1 MLVKGRRQVYVIL
14 LLVLVLI
21 STQLSFSPSMV
32 SAAGNLALNKS
43 VTESNHTQNYV
54 ASNATDGNQASY
66 WEGAASSYPNW
77 IRVDLGSSQ
86 AVNQVVLKL
95 PLAWGDR
102 TQTLSVQTSSDDTNY
117 NTIVASTAYTYQS
130 GTNAVTINFTST
142 NARYVKINV
151 TANTGAT
158 GGQISELE
166 VYGPTVVATPTP
178 SPSATTVPTA
188 TPAPTAAPGSKSAF
202 VQTVASA
209 FNSQF
214 GTQLENSS
222 EGGQNVA
229 YVDNGDYLVFN
240 NVNFGSGASSVALR
254 VASQTSGGNVEIR
267 LDSLNGTLAGTCAVT
282 TTGGWQS
289 WTTKNCSINTISG
302 VHNLYLKFT
311 GGAGNLFNINW
322 FKFAAAAIGGDVV
335 GKVFA
340 GYQGWFTAGGDGS
353 PLNNWTHWSKN
364 NNNLTANSNV
374 NFEMYPDLREYTKLY
389 QTNLGNLGNGQP
401 AKLFSS
407 YDQETVNKHFEWMQT
422 YNISG
427 AALQRFG
434 ADANYAPNNWNQNRD
449 SVAVKVKNAA
459 ETYNRKF
466 YVMYDITDL
475 NPSQWVNAVKND
487 FTNNVVGTMNLT
499 SSTAYAKQDGKL
511 VICIWGIGFTDR
523 PGTAAE
529 SADLIAWF
537 KNQGYYVIGGVPTH
551 WRNGDND
558 SKPGFLDVYKSLDM
572 LSPWFVGRFSQLA
585 GADHY
590 KTNQW
595 APDFAFTQ
603 QNGIVYQPVIWPG
616 FAWKNMKN
624 GPVNEIP
631 RLHGDFMWRQAYNL
645 KSLGINTGYIA
656 MFDEYDEATAIAK
669 AAENSSMIPNNQYF
683 LTLDADGVAVSSD
696 FYLRLTGDIARLF
709 NNEIPLTVNHPTS
722 HQ

>member
-1 MLVKGRRQVYVIL
+1 MLANGKRHLYLIVFLAIA
-14 LLVLVLI
+14 LI
-21 STQLSFSPSMV
+21 STQLSFYPSKV
-32 SAAGNLALNKS
+32 SAATNLALNKN
-43 VTESNHTQNYV
+43 VTESSHTQSYA
-54 ASNATDGNQASY
+54 ASNATDGSTSTY
-66 WEGAASSYPNW
+66 WEGAAGSYPNW
-77 IRVDLGSSQ
+77 LRVDLGSSQ
-86 AVNQVVLKL
+86 TVNQLVLKL
-95 PLAWGDR
+95 PSSWGAR
-102 TQTLSVQTSSDDTNY
+102 TQTLSVQTSSDD
-117 NTIVASTAYTYQS
+117 ASYSTVTSSAAYVFST
-130 GTNAVTINFTST
+130 GTNTATINFTNT
-142 NARYVKINV
+142 NARYIKVNI

-158 GGQISELE
+158 GGQIAELE
-166 VYGPTVVATPTP
+166 VYGPTVAPTPTP
-178 SPSATTVPTA
+178 SPSASPLPSATA
-188 TPAPTAAPGSKSAF
+188 GPASFSAFAQTPASSY
-202 VQTVASA
+202 S
-209 FNSQF
+209 SQF
-214 GTQLENSS
+214 GIQLEGSS

-229 YVDNGDYLVFN
+229 YIDNGDYIAFN
-240 NVNFGSGASSVALR
+240 NVDFGSGASAVSFR
-254 VASQTSGGNVEIR
+254 VASQTSGGNIEIR
-267 LDSLNGTLAGTCAVT
+267 LGSVTGTLAGTCAVT
-282 TTGGWQS
+282 STGGWQS
-289 WTTKNCSINTISG
+289 WTTKNCTITPVSG
-302 VHNLYLKFT
+302 VQQLFLKFT

-322 FKFAAAAIGGDVV
+322 FKFSPATTGGDVV
-335 GKVFA
+335 GKIFA

-422 YNISG
+422 YNING

-459 ETYNRKF
+459 ESYGRKF

-475 NPSQWVNAVKND
+475 NASQWVNAVKTD

-499 SSTAYAKQDGKL
+499 SSSAYAKQNGKP

-529 SADLIAWF
+529 SAELITWF

-551 WRNGDND
+551 WRNGNED

-572 LSPWFVGRFSQLA
+572 LSPWFVGRFSQLS

-595 APDFAFTQ
+595 EPDFAFTQ
-603 QNGIVYQPVIWPG
+603 ANGIVYQPVIWPG

-645 KSLGINTGYIA
+645 KSIGVNTGYIA

-696 FYLRLTGDIARLF
+696 FYLRLTGDINRLF

>member
-1 MLVKGRRQVYVIL
+1 MFAKSRKSVWLIISLALVI
-14 LLVLVLI
+14 I
-21 STQLSFSPSMV
+21 STQLSFSPSQV
-32 SAAGNLALNKS
+32 SAASNLALNKP
-43 VTESNHTQNYV
+43 VTASSHTQVY
-54 ASNATDGNQASY
+54 AAANATDGNQATY
-66 WEGAASSYPNW
+66 WEGAANSYPNGL
-77 IRVDLGSSQ
+77 RVDLGSSET
-86 AVNQVVLKL
+86 VNQVVLKL
-95 PLAWGDR
+95 PVSWGTR
-102 TQTLSVQTSSDDTNY
+102 TQTLSIQKSGDDASYTTVAASADY
-117 NTIVASTAYTYQS
+117 VFSAGSNT
-130 GTNAVTINFTST
+130 VTINFTST
-142 NARYVKINV
+142 SARYWKVNV

-166 VYGPTVVATPTP
+166 VYGPSSTPTP
-178 SPSATTVPTA
+178 SPTV
-188 TPAPTAAPGSKSAF
+188 APTAAPNAISAF
-202 VQTVASA
+202 VQTAASSY
-209 FNSQF
+209 NSQF
-214 GTQLENSS
+214 GIQLESSS

-229 YVDNGDYLVFN
+229 YVDNGDYIAFN
-240 NVNFGSGASSVALR
+240 NVDFGSGASSVSLR
-254 VASQTSGGNVEIR
+254 VASQTSGGNIEIR
-267 LDSLNGTLAGTCAVT
+267 LDSATGTLAGTCAVT
-282 TTGGWQS
+282 GTGGWQS
-289 WTTKNCSINTISG
+289 WTTKNCSVNTISG
-302 VHNLYLKFT
+302 VHQLYLKFT
-311 GGAGNLFNINW
+311 GGTGNLFNVQW
-322 FKFAAAAIGGDVV
+322 FKFTAPAAGGDVV
-335 GKVFA
+335 GKIFA
-340 GYQGWFTAGGDGS
+340 GYQGWFTAEGDGS

-364 NNNLTANSNV
+364 NNNLSPNSNV
-374 NFEMYPDLREYTKLY
+374 NVEMYPDISEYTKLY

-434 ADANYAPNNWNQNRD
+434 ADASSAPNTWRQNRD

-459 ETYNRKF
+459 QSYGRKF

-475 NPSQWVNAVKND
+475 SPTQWVNNVKTD

-499 SSTAYAKQDGKL
+499 ASSAYAKQDGKP

-529 SADLIAWF
+529 AAELIAWF

-551 WRNGDND
+551 WRNGNED

-595 APDFAFTQ
+595 QPDFAFTQ
-603 QNGIVYQPVIWPG
+603 ANGIVYQPVIWPG

-624 GPVNEIP
+624 GPINEIP

-645 KSLGINTGYIA
+645 KSLGVNTGYIA

-669 AAENSSMIPNNQYF
+669 AAANSTMIPNNQYF

-709 NNEIPLTVNHPTS
+709 SNEIPLTANHPTS

>member
-1 MLVKGRRQVYVIL
+1 MMVKGRKKVYLIAF
-14 LLVLVLI
+14 LVFALI
-21 STQLSFSPSMV
+21 STQLSFSSSKV
-32 SAAGNLALNKS
+32 SAATNLALNKS
-43 VTESNHTQNYV
+43 VTESSHTQSYA
-54 ASNATDGNQASY
+54 ASNTTDGNQGTY
-66 WEGAASSYPNW
+66 WEGAANSYPSW
-77 IRVDLGSSQ
+77 VRVDLGSSQ
-86 AVNQVVLKL
+86 TVNQVVLKL
-95 PLAWGDR
+95 PATWGSR
-102 TQTLSVQTSSDDTNY
+102 SQTLSVEKSSDDAAYSTLA
-117 NTIVASTAYTYQS
+117 ASAAYS
-130 GTNAVTINFTST
+130 FSAGANAVTINFAGTS
-142 NARYVKINV
+142 ARYIKISI
-151 TANTGAT
+151 TANTGAS
-158 GGQISELE
+158 GGQLSELE
-166 VYGPTVVATPTP
+166 VYGPATIPSPAPTVTPTP
-178 SPSATTVPTA
+178 Q
-188 TPAPTAAPGSKSAF
+188 PTAAPSAFSAF
-202 VQTVASA
+202 VQTAASS
-209 FNSQF
+209 FTSQF
-214 GTQLENSS
+214 GIQLEASS

-229 YVDNGDYLVFN
+229 YVDNGDYIAFD

-254 VASQTSGGNVEIR
+254 VASQTSGGNIEIR
-267 LDSLNGTLAGTCAVT
+267 LGSASGTLAGTCAVT
-282 TTGGWQS
+282 STGGWQS
-289 WTTKNCSINTISG
+289 WTTKSCAISTISG

-311 GGAGNLFNINW
+311 GGAGNLFNVQW
-322 FKFAAAAIGGDVV
+322 FKFSAASLGGDVV
-335 GKVFA
+335 GKIFA

-374 NFEMYPDLREYTKLY
+374 NFEMYPDLREYSKLY

-434 ADANYAPNNWNQNRD
+434 ADANYAPNSWNQNRD

-459 ETYNRKF
+459 EAYSRKF
-466 YVMYDITDL
+466 YVMYDITGLDP
-475 NPSQWVNAVKND
+475 NQWGNAVKND

-499 SSTAYAKQDGKL
+499 SSSAYAKQDGKL

-595 APDFAFTQ
+595 QPDYAFTQ

-645 KSLGINTGYIA
+645 KSIGVNTGYIA

>member
-1 MLVKGRRQVYVIL
+1 MFAKSKKSVW
-14 LLVLVLI
+14 LI
-21 STQLSFSPSMV
+21 ISLAFIIIATQISFSPSQV
-32 SAAGNLALNKS
+32 SAASNLALNKP
-43 VTESNHTQNYV
+43 VTESSHTQVYS
-54 ASNATDGNQASY
+54 AANATDGNQATY
-66 WEGAASSYPNW
+66 WEGAVNSYPNW
-77 IRVDLGSSQ
+77 LRVDLGSSQ
-86 AVNQVVLKL
+86 SVNQVVLKL
-95 PLAWGDR
+95 PVSWGTR
-102 TQTLSVQTSSDDTNY
+102 TQTLSIQQSSDDVSYTTVTASANY
-117 NTIVASTAYTYQS
+117 IF
-130 GTNAVTINFTST
+130 NAGSNSVTINFASTS
-142 NARYVKINV
+142 ARYWKVNV
-151 TANTGAT
+151 TANSGAT
-158 GGQISELE
+158 GGQVSELE
-166 VYGPTVVATPTP
+166 LYGPTP
-178 SPSATTVPTA
+178 SPSPTP
-188 TPAPTAAPGSKSAF
+188 TPSAAPSVISAFAQTAASSY
-202 VQTVASA
+202 
-209 FNSQF
+209 NSQF
-214 GTQLENSS
+214 GIQLEASS

-229 YVDNGDYLVFN
+229 YIDNGDYIAFN
-240 NVNFGSGASSVALR
+240 DVDFGSGASTVSLR
-254 VASQTSGGNVEIR
+254 VASQTSGGNIEIR
-267 LDSLNGTLAGTCAVT
+267 LDSATGTLAGTCAVT
-282 TTGGWQS
+282 GTGGWQT

-302 VHNLYLKFT
+302 VHQLFLKFT
-311 GGAGNLFNINW
+311 GGTGNLFNVHW
-322 FKFAAAAIGGDVV
+322 FKFGAASPGGDVV
-335 GKVFA
+335 GKIFA

-353 PLNNWTHWSKN
+353 PLNNWTHWSKD
-364 NNNLTANSNV
+364 NNNLTPNSNV
-374 NFEMYPDLREYTKLY
+374 NVEMYPDISEYTKLY

-434 ADANYAPNNWNQNRD
+434 ADASSAPNSWRQNRD

-459 ETYNRKF
+459 ESYGRKF

-475 NPSQWVNAVKND
+475 SPTQWVNNVKTD

-499 SSTAYAKQDGKL
+499 ASSAYAKQGGKP

-529 SADLIAWF
+529 SAELITWF

-551 WRNGDND
+551 WRNGTGD
-558 SKPGFLDVYKSLDM
+558 SKSGFLDVYKSLDM
-572 LSPWFVGRFSQLA
+572 LSPWFVGRFSQIA

-595 APDFAFTQ
+595 QPDFEFTQ
-603 QNGIVYQPVIWPG
+603 ANGIVYQPVIWPG

-624 GPVNEIP
+624 GPINEIP

-645 KSLGINTGYIA
+645 KSLGVNTGYIA

-669 AAENSSMIPNNQYF
+669 AATNSSMIPNNQYF

-709 NNEIPLTVNHPTS
+709 NNELPLTVNHPTS

>member
-1 MLVKGRRQVYVIL
+1 MFAKSRKSIWLIISLAFVI
-14 LLVLVLI
+14 I
-21 STQLSFSPSMV
+21 STQLSFSPSQV
-32 SAAGNLALNKS
+32 SAASNLALNKP
-43 VTESNHTQNYV
+43 VTASSHTQVY
-54 ASNATDGNQASY
+54 AAANATDGNQATY
-66 WEGAASSYPNW
+66 WEGAANSYPNGL
-77 IRVDLGSSQ
+77 RVDLGSSET
-86 AVNQVVLKL
+86 VNQVVLKL
-95 PLAWGDR
+95 PVSWGSR
-102 TQTLSVQTSSDDTNY
+102 TQTLSIQKSGDDASYTTVAASADY
-117 NTIVASTAYTYQS
+117 AFSAGSNT
-130 GTNAVTINFTST
+130 VTINFTST
-142 NARYVKINV
+142 SARYWKVNV

-166 VYGPTVVATPTP
+166 VYGPSSTPTP
-178 SPSATTVPTA
+178 SPTVAPTA
-188 TPAPTAAPGSKSAF
+188 VPTAAPNAVSAF
-202 VQTVASA
+202 VQTAASSY
-209 FNSQF
+209 NSQF
-214 GTQLENSS
+214 GIQLESSS

-229 YVDNGDYLVFN
+229 YVDNGDYIAFN
-240 NVNFGSGASSVALR
+240 NVDFGSGASSVSLR
-254 VASQTSGGNVEIR
+254 VASQTSGGNIEIR
-267 LDSLNGTLAGTCAVT
+267 LDSATGTLAGTCAVT
-282 TTGGWQS
+282 GTGGWQS
-289 WTTKNCSINTISG
+289 WTTKNCSVNTISG
-302 VHNLYLKFT
+302 VHQLYLKFT
-311 GGAGNLFNINW
+311 GGTGNLFNVHW
-322 FKFAAAAIGGDVV
+322 FKFTAPATGGDVV
-335 GKVFA
+335 GKIFA

-364 NNNLTANSNV
+364 NNNLSPNSNV
-374 NFEMYPDLREYTKLY
+374 NVEMYPDISEYTKLY

-434 ADANYAPNNWNQNRD
+434 ADASSAPNTWRQNRD

-459 ETYNRKF
+459 ESYGRKF

-475 NPSQWVNAVKND
+475 SPTQWVNNVKTD

-499 SSTAYAKQDGKL
+499 ASSAYAKQDGKP

-529 SADLIAWF
+529 AAELIGWF

-551 WRNGDND
+551 WRNGNED

-595 APDFAFTQ
+595 QPDFAFTQ
-603 QNGIVYQPVIWPG
+603 ANGIVYQPVIWPG

-624 GPVNEIP
+624 GPINEIP

-645 KSLGINTGYIA
+645 KSLGVNTGYIA

-669 AAENSSMIPNNQYF
+669 AAANSSMIPNNQYF

-709 NNEIPLTVNHPTS
+709 SNEIPLTANHPTS

>member
-1 MLVKGRRQVYVIL
+1 MVKGRNQAYVIA
-14 LLVLVLI
+14 LLVFALI
-21 STQLSFSPSMV
+21 STQLSFSSSKV
-32 SAAGNLALNKS
+32 SAATNLALNKS
-43 VTESNHTQNYV
+43 VTESSHTQSYA
-54 ASNATDGNQASY
+54 ASNVTDGNQGTY
-66 WEGAASSYPNW
+66 WEGAANSYPSW
-77 IRVDLGSSQ
+77 VRVDLGSSQ
-86 AVNQVVLKL
+86 TVNQVVLKL
-95 PLAWGDR
+95 PATWGAR
-102 TQTLSVQTSSDDTNY
+102 SQTLSVEKSSDDIAYST
-117 NTIVASTAYTYQS
+117 VAASTAYS
-130 GTNAVTINFTST
+130 FSAGTNAVTINFASAS
-142 NARYVKINV
+142 ARYIKISI
-151 TANTGAT
+151 TANTGAS
-158 GGQISELE
+158 GGQLSELE
-166 VYGPTVVATPTP
+166 VYGPATIP
-178 SPSATTVPTA
+178 SPTPTA
-188 TPAPTAAPGSKSAF
+188 TMQPTAAPSSFSAF
-202 VQTVASA
+202 AQTAASS
-209 FNSQF
+209 FTSQL
-214 GTQLENSS
+214 GTQLEASS

-229 YVDNGDYLVFN
+229 FVDNGDYIAFD

-254 VASQTSGGNVEIR
+254 VASQTSGGNIEIR
-267 LDSLNGTLAGTCAVT
+267 LDSASGTLAGTCAVT
-282 TTGGWQS
+282 STGGWQS
-289 WTTKNCSINTISG
+289 WTTKNCAISTISG

-311 GGAGNLFNINW
+311 GGAGNLFNVQW
-322 FKFAAAAIGGDVV
+322 FKFAAASLGGDVV
-335 GKVFA
+335 GKIFA

-374 NFEMYPDLREYTKLY
+374 NFEMYPDLREYSKLY

-434 ADANYAPNNWNQNRD
+434 ADANYAPSSWNQNRD

-459 ETYNRKF
+459 EAYSRKF
-466 YVMYDITDL
+466 YVMYDITGLDP
-475 NPSQWVNAVKND
+475 NQWVNAVKND

-499 SSTAYAKQDGKL
+499 SSSAYAKQDGKL

-595 APDFAFTQ
+595 QPDYAFTQ

-645 KSLGINTGYIA
+645 KSLGVNTGYIA